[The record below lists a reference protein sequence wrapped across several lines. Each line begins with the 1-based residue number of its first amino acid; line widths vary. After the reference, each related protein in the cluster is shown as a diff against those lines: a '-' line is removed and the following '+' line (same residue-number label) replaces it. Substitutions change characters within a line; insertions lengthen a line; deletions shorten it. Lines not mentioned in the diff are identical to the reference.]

1 MMRTLGKLLVASVL
15 LVALAG
21 CRGGTTNEPPILL
34 PNKAVDKLLGVTSM
48 DWQPKVKSQAVSTFY
63 ADGRGDRVPP
73 EHTIARGKLRDD
85 PRFYFG
91 KNADGTPLAT
101 FPVEVN
107 PALLDRGRER
117 YNIYCAPCHDQVGGG
132 EGLVPKRGWIAP
144 PSFHQPY
151 LREYV
156 PGQFYQIVSN
166 GIRSM
171 PGYARQI
178 PERDRWAIV
187 AWIQVLQ
194 RSQFAKASDVPES
207 AQGSLK

>member
-1 MMRTLGKLLVASVL
+1 MRSHLTI
-15 LVALAG
+15 ALAATLLAGLTG
-21 CRGGTTNEPPILL
+21 CRGGTSSEPPILL
-34 PNKAVDKLLGVTSM
+34 PTKAFEKFIKTTSM

-73 EHTIARGKLRDD
+73 DHTIARGKLRDD
-85 PRFYFG
+85 PAFFFG
-91 KNADGTPLAT
+91 KNADGTPLER

-117 YNIYCAPCHDQVGGG
+117 YNIYCAPCHDQSGGG
-132 EGLVPKRGWIAP
+132 QGLVPKRGWIAP

-151 LREYV
+151 LRAYV
-156 PGQFYQIVSN
+156 PGQFYGIVTN

-171 PGYARQI
+171 PGYAKQI

-194 RSQFAKASDVPES
+194 RSQFAKLSEVPEN